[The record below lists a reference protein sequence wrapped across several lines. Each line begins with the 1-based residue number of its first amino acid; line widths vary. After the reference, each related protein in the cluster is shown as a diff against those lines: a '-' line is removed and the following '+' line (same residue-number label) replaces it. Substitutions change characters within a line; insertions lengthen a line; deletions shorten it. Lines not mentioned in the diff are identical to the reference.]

1 MLEEFLSHLAAIVD
15 GPFCKRNYQAGPSK
29 LVRFVKISSIS
40 LCFPMW
46 AVLSEEESA
55 RRSGAR
61 VPTSRFAGRHR
72 RLPSPPPIPRQ
83 LTEKPRKGP
92 GQQRWGGY
100 LPVLGFDV
108 RTCPYHQKTLDS
120 AWSFVPLDRT
130 LVHVGP
136 AKLESLRPKRF
147 FFLSFVRSKS
157 PYSLTGPKKTLK
169 CVQTFSHYFYFFNLY
184 ASRNAVYILSFA
196 ELLTQRN
203 VPSNLPFKCFDM

>member
-1 MLEEFLSHLAAIVD
+1 MQYIWCGCKKKIFLAYFHSWATSTSVWKELQPCRNTILYQ
-15 GPFCKRNYQAGPSK
+15 KTNTQRNYQVGPSK

-46 AVLSEEESA
+46 AVLSEPCEEESA

-83 LTEKPRKGP
+83 VTEKPRKGP

-108 RTCPYHQKTLDS
+108 RTCPYHKKTLDS

-136 AKLESLRPKRF
+136 AKLQSLRIKW
-147 FFLSFVRSKS
+147 
-157 PYSLTGPKKTLK
+157 
-169 CVQTFSHYFYFFNLY
+169 Q
-184 ASRNAVYILSFA
+184 II
-196 ELLTQRN
+196 
-203 VPSNLPFKCFDM
+203 